1 MAEAPTQTTK
11 DLLTEAI
18 KADPDYFKMP
28 VVYTFSG
35 GREFLCDDDS
45 ENGIYKKD

>member
-1 MAEAPTQTTK
+1 MADAPAYREF
-11 DLLTEAI
+11 DMLTEVI
-18 KADPDYFKMP
+18 KADPDYYKP
-28 VVYTFSG
+28 GVAYKFSN